1 MRTGCITANITKA
14 KRNTYYID
22 LVLFDDDRDDAQ
34 QAEAKIRAA
43 VNDIWAKVERVRV
56 ETVQKKAN

>member
-1 MRTGCITANITKA
+1 V
-14 KRNTYYID
+14 Y
-22 LVLFDDDRDDAQ
+22 FDDDRDDAQ

-43 VNDIWAKVERVRV
+43 VNDIWAKVRARVRIE